1 MTFAD
6 RKKAKTSS
14 SFMRI
19 GLFLVF
25 LILLLLFAQEIQD
38 SIQGAIRL
46 VVMTVIPSLFP
57 FIILSDYFS
66 GIEINTDSGVSRCF
80 ERIFGM
86 PSQALTSVITGLL
99 CGFPLG
105 IKSASSLYDRGVI
118 DDDELVRICGCANN
132 PSLGFVIS
140 SVGLGMRGS
149 SNDGWLLFISVTL
162 SSLLLLIFTRRKP
175 INHNKSEFISR
186 QSFDL
191 SKSIK
196 DSASVL
202 TVISSYIILFS
213 ALLGVIKLFIKSKL
227 VLAIAASL
235 LEVSSG
241 MKIVSSTGSIDYQT
255 SMLLSAFGLGFSGF
269 SVHLQSLYF
278 IPSRLVFLRYLFLK
292 MITGACAALIMS
304 AILILL

>member
-14 SFMRI
+14 SFMGI

-25 LILLLLFAQEIQD
+25 LTLLLLFAEEIQD

-46 VVMTVIPSLFP
+46 VVTTVIPSLFP
-57 FIILSDYFS
+57 FIILSDYFF
-66 GIEINTDSGVSRCF
+66 GIEISTDSR
-80 ERIFGM
+80 FGKCIEKILGI
-86 PSQALTSVITGLL
+86 PRQAITSVITGLL

-105 IKSASSLYDRGVI
+105 IKSASSLYDGGII

-140 SVGLGMRGS
+140 AVGLGMRGS
-149 SNDGWLLFISVTL
+149 PKDGWLLFISVTL
-162 SSLLLLIFTRRKP
+162 SSFLLLIFTRRKS
-175 INHNKSEFISR
+175 NNQKKGRFISR
-186 QSFDL
+186 QSFNL
-191 SKSIK
+191 STSIK

-202 TVISSYIILFS
+202 TVISSYIIFFS
-213 ALLGVIKLFIKSKL
+213 ALLGVIKLFVKSK
-227 VLAIAASL
+227 VILAITASL

-241 MKIVSSTGSIDYQT
+241 MKIIASTDSLAYSL
-255 SMLLSAFGLGFSGF
+255 SMILSAFGLGFSGF

-278 IPSRLVFLRYLFLK
+278 IPSRSVFSRYLFLK
-292 MITGACAALIMS
+292 MIMGVCATLIMS
-304 AILILL
+304 TILILL